1 MFLDFMLEGNSP
13 IKLYEKKINMGN
25 PYYQPNFASLF
36 DVCLKLIDDCN
47 EPNSIFV
54 LSHDD
59 KMMIYSSRL
68 IEKLMK
74 NLKKLPLI
82 M

>member
-1 MFLDFMLEGNSP
+1 MLEGNSP
-13 IKLYEKKINMGN
+13 IKLYDKKVTMGN

-36 DVCLKLIDDCN
+36 EVCLKLINKCN
-47 EPNSIFV
+47 ESDEDPIFR
-54 LSHDD
+54 LSQDD

-74 NLKKLPLI
+74 NLKKQPLI
-82 M
+82 T